1 MREIG
6 IDSVERNARKPEPI
20 ETVVFKERELHP
32 FAYEAPSSIDDA
44 VALLDEHGERARPIA
59 GGTDVLVQ
67 ARANRWD
74 LDAIV
79 DVKNIPELT
88 AISHYPDGSSS
99 IGAATPCY
107 QIYEDQ
113 KIRDNFPGIID
124 AVEMIGG
131 IQIQSR
137 ASLGGNLCNSS
148 PSADGICPLI
158 AYNAVCHIAGPNN
171 QHRDIPV
178 EEFCTG
184 PGSNVLGK
192 GEILV
197 SLVLP
202 APGDN
207 FGAAYVRFIPR
218 NEMDI
223 AVAGAGVSVRLNAAG
238 DKFEEA
244 RIALAAVAPVPLL
257 VDAAAEALVGNSVSD
272 DVIENAANI
281 AGNAA
286 TPITDMR
293 GTVDQRVSL
302 ARVLTRRM
310 IDKAVE
316 RARG

>member
-1 MREIG
+1 M
-6 IDSVERNARKPEPI
+6 
-20 ETVVFKERELHP
+20 HP
-32 FAYEAPSSIDDA
+32 FAYEAPGSIEEA
-44 VALLDEHGERARPIA
+44 VAVLDKHGDRARPIA

-88 AISHYPDGSSS
+88 QISHYPDGSVS
-99 IGAATPCY
+99 IGAAVPCY

-113 KIRDNFPGIID
+113 KIRDSFPGIID

-137 ASLGGNLCNSS
+137 AALGGNLCNSS

-158 AYNAVCHIAGPNN
+158 AYNAVCHIAGPGD
-171 QHRDIPV
+171 QHRDIAV
-178 EEFCTG
+178 EDFCTG
-184 PGSNVLGK
+184 PGSNVLGR

-202 APGDN
+202 NPGDN
-207 FGAAYVRFIPR
+207 FGAGYERFIPR

-223 AVAGAGVSVRLNAAG
+223 AVAGAGVSVKLNDAG
-238 DKFEEA
+238 DTFEAA
-244 RIALAAVAPVPLL
+244 RVALAAVAPVPL
-257 VDAAAEALVGNSVSD
+257 VVPAAEAALVGNSVSD
-272 DVIENAANI
+272 DVIEAAAQAAGDAASPI
-281 AGNAA
+281 A
-286 TPITDMR
+286 DMR
-293 GTVDQRVSL
+293 GTIAQRKHLS
-302 ARVLTRRM
+302 AVLTRRM
-310 IDKAVE
+310 INKAVE

>member
-1 MREIG
+1 M
-6 IDSVERNARKPEPI
+6 
-20 ETVVFKERELHP
+20 HP
-32 FAYEAPSSIDDA
+32 FAYEAPGTIAEA
-44 VALLDEHGERARPIA
+44 VAVLDKHGDRARPIA

-88 AISHYPDGSSS
+88 QISHYPDGSVS
-99 IGAATPCY
+99 IGAAVACY
-107 QIYEDQ
+107 RIYADQ

-158 AYNAVCHIAGPNN
+158 AYSAVCHIAGPGGDDN
-171 QHRDIPV
+171 HRDVPV
-178 EEFCTG
+178 EDFCTG
-184 PGSNVLGK
+184 PGSNVLK
-192 GEILV
+192 RGEILV

-202 APGDN
+202 NPGDN
-207 FGAAYVRFIPR
+207 SGAAYERFIPR

-223 AVAGAGVSVRLNAAG
+223 AVAGAGVSVKLNDAG
-238 DKFEEA
+238 DTFEDA
-244 RIALAAVAPVPLL
+244 RVSLAAVAPVPL
-257 VDAAAEALVGNSVSD
+257 VVPAAADALIGNSVSD
-272 DVIENAANI
+272 DVIEAAASA
-281 AGNAA
+281 AGDAA
-286 TPITDMR
+286 SPISDMR
-293 GTVDQRVSL
+293 GTVAQRKHLS
-302 ARVLTRRM
+302 AVLTRRM
-310 IDKAVE
+310 INKAVE

>member
-1 MREIG
+1 M
-6 IDSVERNARKPEPI
+6 
-20 ETVVFKERELHP
+20 HP
-32 FAYEAPSSIDDA
+32 FAYEAPTSIDDA
-44 VALLDEHGERARPIA
+44 VAVLDKHGDRARPIA

-88 AISHYPDGSSS
+88 EISHYPDGSVA
-99 IGAATPCY
+99 IGAAVPCY

-113 KIRDNFPGIID
+113 MIRDSFPGIID

-158 AYNAVCHIAGPNN
+158 AYNAVCHIAGPGGDDN
-171 QHRDIPV
+171 HRDVAV
-178 EEFCTG
+178 EDFCTG
-184 PGSNVLGK
+184 PGSNVLGR

-197 SLVLP
+197 SMVLP
-202 APGDN
+202 NPGSN
-207 FGAAYVRFIPR
+207 FGAAYERFIPR

-223 AVAGAGVSVRLNAAG
+223 AVAGAGVSVSLNDAG
-238 DKFEEA
+238 DTFESA
-244 RIALAAVAPVPLL
+244 RVALAAVAPVPL
-257 VDAAAEALVGNSVSD
+257 VVPAAAEALVGNAVTD
-272 DVIENAANI
+272 DVIEKAAAI
-281 AGNAA
+281 AGDAA
-286 TPITDMR
+286 SPIADMR
-293 GTVDQRVSL
+293 GTIAQRKHLS
-302 ARVLTRRM
+302 AVLTRRM
-310 IDKAVE
+310 INKSVE